1 MTALDSAN
9 PSLLSQRIDRL
20 SAGSA
25 KIGCLFN
32 PNGGQGR
39 KRLPEIR
46 QVLDQIPGIIS
57 REGTDAATFKT
68 ALEFLLQAEI
78 DLLVIVAGDGTT
90 HAILAHLFRIF
101 PATEDW
107 PILMIVPGGTTNM
120 TPFDLGITGKP
131 DQVLRR
137 LQTYL
142 ARPSSIQLQKRSA
155 FCIEQAGIEKMY
167 GMFFAVG
174 LVARGVKFSR
184 SPVKQVGITGN
195 SYTFLIMLHSV
206 ITALI
211 GIFTGRHHADW
222 KPVTMTLTETDGKIH
237 QGTFLFALISA
248 SHRILLNM
256 RPYWG
261 KEALPLHV
269 TWIKQQPKRL
279 WRSLWPLLTGQGDKL
294 KESDGYFSHNMQEL
308 SLSLDDEYVIDGELY
323 RSNHANEPLRISATA
338 PITFLVV

>member
-1 MTALDSAN
+1 
-9 PSLLSQRIDRL
+9 
-20 SAGSA
+20 
-25 KIGCLFN
+25 
-32 PNGGQGR
+32 
-39 KRLPEIR
+39 
-46 QVLDQIPGIIS
+46 
-57 REGTDAATFKT
+57 
-68 ALEFLLQAEI
+68 
-78 DLLVIVAGDGTT
+78 
-90 HAILAHLFRIF
+90 
-101 PATEDW
+101 
-107 PILMIVPGGTTNM
+107 NM

-155 FCIEQAGIEKMY
+155 FCIQQVGIEKMY

-211 GIFTGRHHADW
+211 GIFTERHHADW

-308 SLSLDDEYVIDGELY
+308 SLSLDDEYVVDGELY
-323 RSNHANEPLRISATA
+323 RSNHANEPLLISATA

>member
-1 MTALDSAN
+1 M
-9 PSLLSQRIDRL
+9 LSQRIDQL
-20 SAGSA
+20 TAGSA

-32 PNGGQGR
+32 PNGGQAR

-46 QVLDQIPGIIS
+46 QVLAQIPGIMV

-68 ALEFLLQAEI
+68 ALESLLQAEI

-90 HAILAHLFRIF
+90 HAILAHLFRLF
-101 PATEDW
+101 PATDNW
-107 PILMIVPGGTTNM
+107 PV
-120 TPFDLGITGKP
+120 F
-131 DQVLRR
+131 
-137 LQTYL
+137 
-142 ARPSSIQLQKRSA
+142 
-155 FCIEQAGIEKMY
+155 GIEKMY

-211 GIFTGRHHADW
+211 GIFTERHHADW

-308 SLSLDDEYVIDGELY
+308 SLSLDDEYVVDGELY
-323 RSNHANEPLRISATA
+323 RSNHANEPLLISATA